1 MKTRFSALTLC
12 AGLMATLT
20 LTTTQ
25 TIASDEV
32 NVYSYRQPFLIEPLF
47 DQFTESTGIKVN
59 TVFSKKGLVER
70 LKIEGENSPAD
81 LLLTS
86 DFGNLRAAID
96 ADVLQAVDSDTLT
109 NNIQA
114 EFRDPNNKWFGLTNR
129 ARLIA
134 VSKERLANGGPESY
148 EDLANPEYKGKICT
162 RSGKHNYMSTL
173 IASVIAHNGDADA
186 RAWLQ
191 GVKANLARKPQ
202 GNDRAQVKG
211 IYQGECDIAIL
222 NSYYMGAMLDD
233 AEQTEWANSVRLI
246 FPNQSNRGTHVNIS
260 GVALTQASKHTDN
273 AIKLMEF
280 LSSDVAQKYYAEVN
294 HEYPVKA
301 GVAASELVSS
311 WGEFKH
317 DELPLAEI
325 ASYFNDASRLVDEV
339 AYDQ

>member
-1 MKTRFSALTLC
+1 MFTRSTKHTLY
-12 AGLMATLT
+12 AGLITALSFATAPAM
-20 LTTTQ
+20 
-25 TIASDEV
+25 ASDSV
-32 NVYSYRQPFLIEPLF
+32 NVYSYRQPFLIKPLF
-47 DQFTESTGIKVN
+47 DQFTDMTGIKVN

-86 DFGNLRAAID
+86 DFGNLRAAIA
-96 ADVLQAVDSDTLT
+96 ADVLQAVSSDTLN

-114 EFRDPNNKWFGLTNR
+114 EFRDPDNKWFGLTHR

-134 VSKERLANGGPESY
+134 VSKSRLANGGPASY
-148 EDLANPEYKGKICT
+148 EDLANPEFKGKICT

-173 IASVIAHNGDADA
+173 IASLIAHNGDADA

-191 GVKANLARKPQ
+191 GVKSNLARKPQ
-202 GNDRAQVKG
+202 GNDRAQVKA
-211 IYQGECDIAIL
+211 IYQGQCDIAIL

-246 FPNQSNRGTHVNIS
+246 FPNQNNRGTHVNIS
-260 GVALTQASKHTDN
+260 GVALSKSSKNQAN

-280 LSSDVAQKYYAEVN
+280 LSSDVAQEYYATVN
-294 HEYPVKA
+294 HEYPVKS
-301 GVAASELVSS
+301 GVAASDLVSS

-317 DELPLAEI
+317 DELSLSEI
-325 ASYFNDASRLVDEV
+325 AGYLNQASRLVDEV
-339 AYDQ
+339 GYDQ

>member
-1 MKTRFSALTLC
+1 MNSKFSKLALYAGFISALTL
-12 AGLMATLT
+12 
-20 LTTTQ
+20 TTQ
-25 TIASDEV
+25 MAVASDGV
-32 NVYSYRQPFLIEPLF
+32 NVYSYRQPFLIQPLF
-47 DQFTESTGIKVN
+47 DQFTEKTGIEVN

-86 DFGNLRAAID
+86 DFGNLRAAIE
-96 ADVLQAVDSDTLT
+96 ADVLQAVESDTLT
-109 NNIQA
+109 SNIQA
-114 EFRDPNNKWFGLTNR
+114 EFRDPDNKWFGLTNR

-134 VSKERLANGGPESY
+134 VSKERLASGGPQSY

-191 GVKANLARKPQ
+191 GVKDNLARKPQ

-211 IYQGECDIAIL
+211 IYQGQCDIAIL

-233 AEQTEWANSVRLI
+233 AEQTEWASSVRLI
-246 FPNQSNRGTHVNIS
+246 FPNQDNRGTHVNIS
-260 GVALTQASKHTDN
+260 GIALTKSSKQTDN

-280 LSSDVAQKYYAEVN
+280 LSSDVAQEYYAKVN

-301 GVAASELVSS
+301 GVAASDLVSS
-311 WGEFKH
+311 WGKFKH

-325 ASYFNDASRLVDEV
+325 AGYFNQASRMVDEV